1 MEEKWETLKL
11 EKSVLSEWEAQRGT
25 ADRETG
31 RGCNLGMFASFSQL
45 GQDFSTNWRSQHRS
59 VRTLD
64 GGKVSLCC

>member
-31 RGCNLGMFASFSQL
+31 RGCNLGMYVCELQPAWTGLFY
-45 GQDFSTNWRSQHRS
+45 
-59 VRTLD
+59 
-64 GGKVSLCC
+64 